1 MSGLEVKKNEGKVK
15 QNVIRKGLTKAF
27 DLLPSSICFL

>member
-1 MSGLEVKKNEGKVK
+1 MSGLKAKKNEGKVK

-27 DLLPSSICFL
+27 DLLPSFICFF